1 MHANCVG
8 LTAVLADGKILDN
21 MTSMRKDNTGTD
33 LKHLFIGSEGT
44 LVSNL
49 NELSGAVPLV

>member
-44 LVSNL
+44 LVSI
-49 NELSGAVPLV
+49 